1 MRSAEAATESRDE
14 TRLDWKAIVVALLL
28 AGYGYLLCDMACF
41 SAGGSD
47 SSGYLNSARLLTEG
61 KLADSVEPLTRF
73 GLPQRDIRVFIP
85 LGFSPGAR
93 PGTMVPSYPPGLP
106 LQMALAALLG
116 GWARAPFWI
125 SPLSAVASVI
135 LIYAVAR
142 ELGLTRASAAGA
154 SVILAAFPTLIFF
167 GLQPM
172 SDVPATAW
180 ALASA
185 LAALISRRRPNAA
198 FLCGAA
204 LGVAVL
210 VRPTN
215 ALLAIPLAFALPA
228 RRRLYLRALLGGIG
242 FLILLLGYFWV
253 CNGSPWVSGYGPL
266 RGSFSFAR
274 FPARA
279 WHYLYWLGALATPL
293 LPIGWIAVARVGQV
307 PGRDRAFLVLWFAV
321 FFLFYSGY
329 DPYSTWW
336 YTRFL
341 LPALPAM
348 ILATLLVAE
357 RGFVRPAESR
367 A

>member
-1 MRSAEAATESRDE
+1 MRSAQAATDSRDP
-14 TRLDWKAIVVALLL
+14 TRLDWTAIVAALLL
-28 AGYGYLLCDMACF
+28 AGYGYLLCDMASF

-47 SSGYLNSARLLTEG
+47 SSGYLNSARLFTEG
-61 KLADSVEPLTRF
+61 KLAESVDPLTRF

-93 PGTMVPSYPPGLP
+93 LGTMVPSYPPGLP

-116 GWARAPFWI
+116 GWTRAPFWI
-125 SPLSAVASVI
+125 SPLSALASLI

-142 ELGLTRASAAGA
+142 ELGLTRAAAAGA
-154 SVILAAFPTLIFF
+154 PVILAAFPTLIFF

-180 ALASA
+180 GLAAA
-185 LAALISRRRPNAA
+185 LAALLSRKKPNAA
-198 FLCGAA
+198 VLCGAA
-204 LGVAVL
+204 LGVSVL
-210 VRPTN
+210 IRPTN
-215 ALLAIPLAFALPA
+215 GLLALPLFFAMPA
-228 RRRLYLRALLGGIG
+228 SPRLYLRAVLGGIG
-242 FLILLLGYFWV
+242 FLAFLLDYYWI
-253 CNGSPWVSGYGPL
+253 CNGSPWVSGYGSL
-266 RGSFSFAR
+266 LGSFSFAR

-279 WHYLYWLGALATPL
+279 WHYTYWLCALATPL
-293 LPIGWIAVARVGQV
+293 LPIGWIAVSGVRGM
-307 PGRDRAFLVLWFAV
+307 PGRDRAFLTLWFAV

-348 ILATLLVAE
+348 ILATLFVAE
-357 RGFVRPAESR
+357 RCFLGPARS
-367 A
+367 